1 MKTIIIAGYLAGIVY
16 QLLLKDVVKYFGNA
30 NREAF
35 EEVMEKNKPY
45 NLNAKIVYRISSI
58 IMFVAMI
65 VYMLLWPVGLLWN
78 VWIRIKGKYLVWK
91 AMKIIKKIEKELKE
105 LLGEDF

>member
-1 MKTIIIAGYLAGIVY
+1 MKTIIMAGYLAGIVY
-16 QLLLKDVVKYFGNA
+16 QLLCADVVKYFGNA

-58 IMFVAMI
+58 IMFVTMI
-65 VYMLLWPVGLLWN
+65 ISILAWPVGLLWN
-78 VWIRIKGKYLVWK
+78 LWIRIKIKYLFWK
-91 AMKIIKKIEKELKE
+91 TMKELKKFKRE
-105 LLGEDF
+105 LKEFLGEDF